1 MTFRSYIIALLT
13 LTTLTVTAAAQ
24 SKTDT
29 VKIPLAKT
37 SHLVFTMR
45 DRSDLEILKHYDFQT
60 LFQDILLKLEKSDND
75 TVPAP
80 GPTPTTPSTTETTES
95 NGEVGRSSSIE
106 DNGSDKNQDNDR
118 DNDNDDD
125 WDNWQGHRRR
135 WGRTWQS
142 FNFDLGTNNWLQNG
156 SFPDKNNASYSV
168 KPWGS
173 WYIAF
178 NSIQRSRLG
187 KNFFLEW
194 GGGIS
199 WYTFKFQDAST
210 RLQRN
215 DYGVTFVTDDTPNR
229 SHIKSK
235 LGITFI
241 NASLVPVLDFGDHS
255 RKPRI
260 WNNYHSA
267 FRIGL
272 GPYVGYR
279 ISSLTKVVYKEN
291 GSSRDKD
298 KDHGNFYL
306 NNLRYGARLQ
316 VGFRSTDFFFNYD
329 MNDIF
334 ASGKGPD
341 LNAFSFG
348 VIF

>member
-1 MTFRSYIIALLT
+1 MNRIFILILCLIA
-13 LTTLTVTAAAQ
+13 TVVKAQ
-24 SKTDT
+24 KTDS
-29 VKIPLAKT
+29 VIINVGEKSKVIFAIGDKA
-37 SHLVFTMR
+37 
-45 DRSDLEILKHYDFQT
+45 DLQT
-60 LFQDILLKLEKSDND
+60 LKQYNLQAVVDDLIKKLEQQDSTKLEKPAETYVKTEEP
-75 TVPAP
+75 TV
-80 GPTPTTPSTTETTES
+80 TRETRES
-95 NGEVGRSSSIE
+95 EWR
-106 DNGSDKNQDNDR
+106 
-118 DNDNDDD
+118 NDNYDNNNNNNNDNNND
-125 WDNWQGHRRR
+125 WDRSWEESRTRRTR
-135 WGRTWQS
+135 HYRRTYHS
-142 FNFDLGTNNWLQNG
+142 INFDIGTNNFITPNQQ
-156 SFPDKNNASYSV
+156 FPNSNNELYSV
-168 KPWGS
+168 RPWGS
-173 WYIAF
+173 WYVGI
-178 NSIQRSRLG
+178 NSIERTRLSRR
-187 KNFFLEW
+187 FFLEW

-210 RLQRN
+210 RLERN

-260 WNNYHSA
+260 WNSYHSA

-279 ISSLTKVVYKEN
+279 ISSLTKAVYKEN
-291 GSSRDKD
+291 GHSREKD

-316 VGFRSTDFFFNYD
+316 VGIRSTDFFFNYD
-329 MNDIF
+329 MNDVF
-334 ASGKGPD
+334 ASGKGPN